1 VGRSRRL
8 LEAVTPPIVVSAARR
23 ARRRRT
29 QSPEWEYV
37 PEGWA
42 RADANIRGWDVES
55 VVDAY
60 RAKLPAFRDALSGA
74 GPLALATSAAVPLGE
89 PSLAEQN
96 QILAF
101 AYAVSLASRQT
112 DRVSILD
119 WGGGVGYFSLL
130 SRALLPDDVA
140 IDYHCK
146 DVPLVCAT
154 GRELLP
160 EITFWTDD
168 SCFDRQYDLVLV
180 SNALQYSRPW
190 RDLITN
196 LSRASAEYL
205 FVTRVPVVTSSDSFV
220 VLQRAHRYEFETEYL
235 SWVFNRDE
243 LLETARRAGMTLE
256 REFLLGQ
263 QPYITGAPEQDETRA
278 YLFTPSD
285 SLIQP

>member
-1 VGRSRRL
+1 MRRSREL

-23 ARRRRT
+23 ARRRRRQT
-29 QSPEWEYV
+29 PEWEYV

-42 RADANIRGWDVES
+42 RADADIRGWDVES

-60 RAKLPAFRDALSGA
+60 RAKLPAFREAMSGA
-74 GPLALATSAAVPLGE
+74 GPLALATSAAVPMGE
-89 PSLAEQN
+89 PSLTEQN

-101 AYAVSLASRQT
+101 AYAVSLASRRT

-168 SCFDRQYDLVLV
+168 SCLDREYDLVFA
-180 SNALQYSRPW
+180 SSSLQYSRPW
-190 RDLITN
+190 RDVVAALA
-196 LSRASAEYL
+196 RATGRCL
-205 FVTRVPVVTSSDSFV
+205 FVTDVPIVTRSDSFV
-220 VLQRAHRYEFETEYL
+220 VLQRADHYEFETEYL
-235 SWVFNRDE
+235 SWVFNRGE
-243 LLETARRAGMTLE
+243 LLEVAHGAGMTLE
-256 REFLLGQ
+256 REFLLGLKASVA
-263 QPYITGAPEQDETRA
+263 GAPEQNETRA
-278 YLFTPSD
+278 YLFRR
-285 SLIQP
+285 